1 MNTLFRLHKAEENNY
16 HSSREYNKIIHG
28 AVQALVASVLLV
40 IALCCS
46 AYAVNIDATVP
57 ASLPITVSADGTVTT
72 ATNAAI
78 RNYGSSPIIVSSIN
92 VTAQNGWSLATKDD
106 AAAAAV
112 GDKVISMG
120 INGSWMD
127 ASGVVDTSGFS
138 SIAASSPLGISY
150 EAKIPG
156 TMTSESESTAATVT
170 FVVAIPPDPPTM
182 AAGSSWYKSTEN
194 RNTITKI
201 TFMDRYTPSTEAD
214 ETWFADENNNGD
226 ITCYRTGTEIIIAG
240 NGAGKI
246 QANANSSYMFSYTSR
261 SYCFKKLTS
270 IENLS
275 LLDTSKVTTM
285 YYMFY
290 GCSGLPSI
298 DLSGFDTSK
307 VTDMSH
313 MFYGCS
319 RLPSIDLSDFDTSK
333 VTTMYYMFYGCSG
346 LPSIDLSDFDTSNV
360 TTMASM
366 FNYCYGLKSIDLSGF
381 DTSKVTDMNT
391 LFYGCIGLTSIDLSG
406 FDTSKVTDMNTMFYA
421 CRSLPSI
428 DLSDFDTS
436 NVTNMS
442 NMFGSC
448 IGLATIYAS
457 DKWNTDKV
465 SSSTGMF
472 SSCTKLKGDIAF
484 DSSYIDKTYAKTSG
498 GYLTYKA
505 AATRTLLLNIDPST
519 GTVTSYDV
527 FPSPLEQLRAALSRV
542 K

>member
-1 MNTLFRLHKAEENNY
+1 
-16 HSSREYNKIIHG
+16 
-28 AVQALVASVLLV
+28 
-40 IALCCS
+40 
-46 AYAVNIDATVP
+46 
-57 ASLPITVSADGTVTT
+57 
-72 ATNAAI
+72 
-78 RNYGSSPIIVSSIN
+78 
-92 VTAQNGWSLATKDD
+92 
-106 AAAAAV
+106 
-112 GDKVISMG
+112 
-120 INGSWMD
+120 
-127 ASGVVDTSGFS
+127 
-138 SIAASSPLGISY
+138 
-150 EAKIPG
+150 
-156 TMTSESESTAATVT
+156 
-170 FVVAIPPDPPTM
+170 M

-298 DLSGFDTSK
+298 DLS
-307 VTDMSH
+307 
-313 MFYGCS
+313 
-319 RLPSIDLSDFDTSK
+319 
-333 VTTMYYMFYGCSG
+333 
-346 LPSIDLSDFDTSNV
+346 DFDTSNV

-381 DTSKVTDMNT
+381 DTSKVTDMSHM
-391 LFYGCIGLTSIDLSG
+391 FYGCIGLTSIDLSG
-406 FDTSKVTDMNTMFYA
+406 FDTSKVTDMNTMFHA
-421 CRSLPSI
+421 CRRLPSI

-442 NMFGSC
+442 NMFGYC

-465 SSSTGMF
+465 SSSTDMF

-527 FPSPLEQLRAALSRV
+527 FPSPLEQLRTALSRV